1 MLRFRL
7 LGFPIAVHW
16 FFWVNMA
23 LLGGAIDAR
32 TPEAMRALLMWMAAG
47 FVSILVHELG
57 HALAMRNYGDRRVG
71 ILLYAFGGV
80 AQGSRG
86 LTRSQDFYVSAA
98 GPFVQIAA
106 GVAIW
111 WLRDF
116 WQPPPGLVRA
126 FLNAFLQVSLFW
138 GILNLFPIIPLDGG
152 HIARALLGP
161 RRLRIALTLS
171 LVCAIGGALFFIQH
185 GGLFAT
191 VFFGMF
197 AFNNWKELQG
207 QPQVPWMIGRD

>member
-23 LLGGAIDAR
+23 LLGGAIGAS
-32 TPEAMRALLMWMAAG
+32 TPEAMRALLMWMLAG

-57 HALAMRNYGDRRVG
+57 HALAMRRYGDRHVG

-86 LTRSQDFYVSAA
+86 LTRRQDFVVSAA
-98 GPFVQIAA
+98 GPLVQIAA
-106 GVAIW
+106 GLILLALHDVWKPAP
-111 WLRDF
+111 L
-116 WQPPPGLVRA
+116 LVRA
-126 FLNAFLQVSLFW
+126 FLGSFIQVSLFW

-161 RRLRIALTLS
+161 RRLRLALTLS
-171 LVCAIGGALFFIQH
+171 LICAVGGAVFFFQ
-185 GGLFAT
+185 GGSIFAT

>member
-1 MLRFRL
+1 MLRFRF
-7 LGFPIAVHW
+7 LGFPIVVHW

-23 LLGGAIDAR
+23 LLGGAITAS
-32 TPEAMRALLMWMAAG
+32 TPEAMRALLMWMLAG
-47 FVSILVHELG
+47 FLSILIHELG
-57 HALAMRNYGDRRVG
+57 HALAMRRYGDRHVG

-86 LTRSQDFYVSAA
+86 LTRRQDFIVSAA

-106 GVAIW
+106 GLLLLFLFDVW
-111 WLRDF
+111 KTS
-116 WQPPPGLVRA
+116 PSMVRIL
-126 FLNAFLQVSLFW
+126 FSSFIQVSLFW

-161 RRLRIALTLS
+161 RRLHVALGLS
-171 LVCAIGGALFFIQH
+171 LVCAIGGAIYFLLN
-185 GGLFAT
+185 GSLFAT